1 MESKSA
7 KSLTCP
13 DCGGDFSAADL
24 LDGDSFVT
32 CLSCGK
38 KFRTSDILRQSN
50 DEKMEEIRAKAYT
63 EVEKDR
69 TQAYRDVEEGKRQ
82 IERERMQHEFAR
94 EEKEEKEKQVKVFKK
109 SKLRIAI
116 MVLMIFSAMI
126 CAVAF
131 KDGKIVAGII
141 AVIMTGLFILC
152 FLIGLGIIPEKIK
165 GLQIIAFIVACILFL
180 PCTFIYTFLE
190 DLELSDPFTPS
201 ATQMSEI
208 SWPRS
213 DLAQL
218 VPVPKSLFGKIE
230 WEMDY
235 GFVIYIGNTTKEEY
249 KEYVDECWDA
259 GFNIDYHRS
268 DKSFWADNVDGH
280 NLIVQYEGNDIIFIR
295 IDAKGHGFNT

>member
-1 MESKSA
+1 MEVKSA

-13 DCGGDFSAADL
+13 ECGGDFSAADL

-32 CLSCGK
+32 CLRCDK
-38 KFRTSDILRQSN
+38 KFRTADILRQST
-50 DEKMEEIRAKAYT
+50 DEKVEEIRAKAYT

-69 TQAYRDVEEGKRQ
+69 TQAYREVEQGKREL
-82 IERERMQHEFAR
+82 ERERMQHEFAR
-94 EEKEEKEKQVKVFKK
+94 EEKEETEKRVKLFKK

-116 MVLMIFSAMI
+116 IILMVFSAMI

-131 KDGKIVAGII
+131 KDGKIAAGII
-141 AVIMTGLFILC
+141 AVIMTSLFVLC
-152 FLIGLGIIPEKIK
+152 FLIGLGVVPEKIK

-180 PCTFIYTFLE
+180 PCTFTYASLE
-190 DLELSDPFTPS
+190 DFELSDPFTPS
-201 ATQMSEI
+201 TTQMSEI

-218 VPVPKSLFGKIE
+218 VPIPESLFGKIE
-230 WEMDY
+230 WETDY
-235 GFVIYIGNTTKEEY
+235 GFVIYIGSITKEEY
-249 KEYVDECWDA
+249 KEYVDTCWDA

-268 DKSFWADNVDGH
+268 DEAFWADNVDGH
-280 NLIVQYEGNDIIFIR
+280 NLEVRLQDNNVMFIR